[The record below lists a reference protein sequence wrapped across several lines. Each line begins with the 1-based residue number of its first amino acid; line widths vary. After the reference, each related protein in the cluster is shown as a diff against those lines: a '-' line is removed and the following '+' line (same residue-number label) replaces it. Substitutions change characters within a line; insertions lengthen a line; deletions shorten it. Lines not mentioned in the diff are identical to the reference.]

1 MSHQAASGD
10 IFFIESKNYILKFT
24 DGSNSKA
31 HAFCLIWTLLLNG
44 PLMIVPQVTAPVLS
58 IPEFLS

>member
-1 MSHQAASGD
+1 MSRQAASGD
-10 IFFIESKNYILKFT
+10 IFFIESKNYILKLT
-24 DGSNSKA
+24 DGSNSTA

-44 PLMIVPQVTAPVLS
+44 PLKIVPQVAAPVLS